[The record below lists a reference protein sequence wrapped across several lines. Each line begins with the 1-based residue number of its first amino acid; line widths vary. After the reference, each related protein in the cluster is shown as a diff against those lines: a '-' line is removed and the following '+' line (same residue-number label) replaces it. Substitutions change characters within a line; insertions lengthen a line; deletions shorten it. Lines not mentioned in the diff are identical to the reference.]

1 MVETIA
7 SKDILDLLSR
17 HFDFDTRCVAYT
29 VALSVLGEA
38 QFPAAQRQPNEMPEH
53 QILRRT

>member
-1 MVETIA
+1 MKTIA

-29 VALSVLGEA
+29 VALSVLDEA
-38 QFPAAQRQPNEMPEH
+38 QFPAAQGQPNEMPEH